1 MKKQGGK
8 YASNTDIRKTENSA
22 GSSDA
27 AEKRRQRK
35 KQLIKKRRMTIIL
48 CAVLAVVMSVTAL
61 CMIFVKPPDI
71 STNGEEDETKTSE
84 DLENEGTKPGIE
96 LGGERKEDYYTFLVA
111 GVDKDETRADV
122 MMLVSYDV
130 KNQDVN
136 VMNIPRDTMVNTK
149 RPVKKLN
156 GAYIG
161 GPEQL
166 KEEVT
171 NLLGVPIDRYV
182 VVSFD
187 GFVKIIDAIGGI
199 TFDVPMDMD
208 YDDPT
213 QDLHIHLKAG
223 EQELSGEQALWLVR
237 FRKNN
242 NGGGYPGGDVQ
253 RIEMQKEFLK
263 TVIKEVASFK
273 NILKLNSIFDAVFE
287 NTTTDLTAGE
297 IVWFGMRAL
306 SINTDEIN
314 MQTMPGYDK
323 YLYEPDFGHNQS
335 YYIPNV
341 EETLEYMNLHLNP
354 YKKDLTKMNTRDLS
368 LYNTKPS
375 TTSKETESTTAKP
388 TESETTT
395 AKPTESE
402 TTTAKPTESET
413 TTARP
418 TESETTTAVP
428 TTEATTAVP
437 TTEAPSESSSQ

>member
-71 STNGEEDETKTSE
+71 STSGEEDETKTSE
-84 DLENEGTKPGIE
+84 DPENEGTKPDIE

-263 TVIKEVASFK
+263 TVLKEVASFK
-273 NILKLNSIFDAVFE
+273 NILKLNTIFDAVFE

-306 SINTDEIN
+306 SINTEEIN

-368 LYNTKPS
+368 LYNTTKPS
-375 TTSKETESTTAKP
+375 TTSKETES
-388 TESETTT
+388 
-395 AKPTESE
+395 
-402 TTTAKPTESET
+402 TTAKPTESET